1 MTEIFGYKSTR
12 ERPLYCPKCGLGM
25 EEVDEEADPEYNIL
39 GKRFKC
45 TQCDFTYVKI
55 YKNTENYEEEPIAI
69 EILDEERKL
78 FV

>member
-45 TQCDFTYVKI
+45 TQCDFT
-55 YKNTENYEEEPIAI
+55 
-69 EILDEERKL
+69 RKTGESQGAL
-78 FV
+78 ALGS